1 VPGIAGA
8 ATGRFA
14 IGSKD
19 CGMKE
24 FAVAARL
31 VIWVSGKADAA
42 PVIALVT
49 PSPGLRDHFPFADTG
64 LWFSQ
69 MLPYGFAAALSV
81 MAAMILGCR
90 IRKLIAA
97 GMRRASVEEKH
108 TASAPAM

>member
-19 CGMKE
+19 CGMRE

-31 VIWVSGKADAA
+31 VIWVSGNADAA

-49 PSPGLRDHFPFADTG
+49 PSPGLRDRFLFADAG

-69 MLPYGFAAALSV
+69 ILPYGLAAALSA
-81 MAAMILGCR
+81 MAVVILGRR
-90 IRKLIAA
+90 IRKLSAA
-97 GMRRASVEEKH
+97 GMRRASEEEKH
-108 TASAPAM
+108 AASAPAM